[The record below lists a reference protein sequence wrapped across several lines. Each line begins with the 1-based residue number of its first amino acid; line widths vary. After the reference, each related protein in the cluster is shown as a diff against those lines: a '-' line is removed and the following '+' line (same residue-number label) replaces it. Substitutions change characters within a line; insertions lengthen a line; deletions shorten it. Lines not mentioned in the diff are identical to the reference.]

1 MTDPTTARFVRVGK
15 ASDVPEGRA
24 EVFDVEDRKIA
35 VFRIEGGFYAIE
47 DICTHD
53 GGPLAEGEVED
64 HEVIC
69 PRHGARFDIRT
80 GQALT
85 LPAVTPVESYPVRVE
100 GNELYIG
107 LPDWG
112 THSWQPTRKSR
123 PRWSRWSIPRST

>member
-1 MTDPTTARFVRVGK
+1 MSATATRYVRVGH

-24 EVFDVEDRKIA
+24 EVFEVEDRYIA
-35 VFRIEGGFYAIE
+35 VFRVSDGFYAIE

-53 GGPLAEGEVED
+53 GGPLAEGEIED

-80 GQALT
+80 GAALT
-85 LPAVTPVESYPVRVE
+85 LPAVTPVESYPVRVD

-107 LPDWG
+107 LPD
-112 THSWQPTRKSR
+112 
-123 PRWSRWSIPRST
+123 